1 MPPATV
7 LPEPELLVT
16 TGTSLLGLNP
26 TPGLVPAGER
36 AKWICAACVDRVT
49 ANKRIKD
56 VFMGICHYDCL
67 GCWLPLVRTQPCYNT
82 PELVKQVPGTFAKPY
97 QMGCSPHL
105 T

>member
-56 VFMGICHYDCL
+56 VFMGIVITTVLVVGCL
-67 GCWLPLVRTQPCYNT
+67 WWELNLVITHQSWSSKFRGH
-82 PELVKQVPGTFAKPY
+82 LR
-97 QMGCSPHL
+97 SPIR
-105 T
+105 